1 MPTQVYYS
9 EIVNLIV
16 IFVNK
21 YNRLKAIYDH
31 DRRLPVWWAIAIG
44 LAHHGGPSSDG
55 AMAHHPRLMRGHS
68 ALPNA

>member
-21 YNRLKAIYDH
+21 YNPGTS
-31 DRRLPVWWAIAIG
+31 DRVQA
-44 LAHHGGPSSDG
+44 
-55 AMAHHPRLMRGHS
+55 
-68 ALPNA
+68 ALLHAVY

>member
-21 YNRLKAIYDH
+21 YNRLKAIFA
-31 DRRLPVWWAIAIG
+31 LIAG
-44 LAHHGGPSSDG
+44 ERYYS
-55 AMAHHPRLMRGHS
+55 MVQ
-68 ALPNA
+68 